1 MIKKKIGIFGGT
13 FDPIHNGH
21 LAMARALKAALGLDE
36 MRLLPCHLPPHRQQ
50 PGVDSQQRTRMAE
63 LAVADCEHL
72 TVDARE
78 LKRDRHS
85 YSIDTLIELREK
97 LGPYASLTLCMGMD
111 SLNSL
116 SGWYRWQELLDYA
129 HIAVVA
135 RPGCSMPD
143 AGDLV
148 QWLLKYGGS
157 VDTIDSRAAG
167 SVAVFDL
174 GLVPIS
180 ATEIRGRISKNESI
194 ESLVPDVVRYY
205 IKEHDLYCSTN
216 SI

>member
-1 MIKKKIGIFGGT
+1 MIKQKVGIFGGT

-21 LAMARALKAALGLDE
+21 LAMARALKVALGLDE

-50 PGVDSQQRTRMAE
+50 PGVDSQQRARMVE
-63 LAVADCEHL
+63 LAVADCEYL
-72 TVDARE
+72 TVDCRE

-97 LGPYASLTLCMGMD
+97 LGPDASLTLCMGMD

-116 SGWYRWQELLDYA
+116 SSWHRWQELLDCA

-135 RPGCSMPD
+135 RPGCSLPD
-143 AGDLV
+143 SGELV
-148 QWLLKYGGS
+148 PWLLEFGGS
-157 VDTIDSRAAG
+157 VDTINRLAGG

-180 ATEIRGRISKNESI
+180 ATDIRGRISNNESI
-194 ESLVPDVVRYY
+194 ISLVPAAVRPY
-205 IKEHDLYCSTN
+205 INEHDLYQSKN
-216 SI
+216 